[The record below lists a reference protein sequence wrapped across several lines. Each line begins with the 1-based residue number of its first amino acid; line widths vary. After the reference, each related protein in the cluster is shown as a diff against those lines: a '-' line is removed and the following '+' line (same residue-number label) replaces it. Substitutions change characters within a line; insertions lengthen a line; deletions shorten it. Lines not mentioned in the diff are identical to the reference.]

1 MVRRRLK
8 FAYIAAA
15 VVTSALIALGV
26 RSGRT
31 QALDER
37 WTRRIQRIDTP
48 GFDPLMRAVSWA
60 GFPPQSK
67 ILPLLI
73 PASMLSAGR
82 PLEAIFQ
89 LMGWGTGAIS
99 GGVKRTMKRPR
110 PNHPEIVVAKA
121 RLGGSSFPSGHVIIY
136 TGVYGFLAYL
146 AHIHIRIAL
155 LRKAIVGLLAGMIGL
170 VGASRVYL
178 GHHFTSDVTV
188 SYLLGTSYLVALTSI
203 YKRVRARA
211 FAK

>member
-1 MVRRRLK
+1 MGRRILK
-8 FAYIAAA
+8 ATYVATA
-15 VVTSALIALGV
+15 VTTAALIAVGV
-26 RSGRT
+26 KTGIT
-31 QALDER
+31 QELDER
-37 WTRRIQRIDTP
+37 VTRRIQKISLP
-48 GFDPLMRAVSWA
+48 GFDQLMHAVSWP

-67 ILPLLI
+67 ILPMLI
-73 PASMLSAGR
+73 PASMLAAGR
-82 PLEAIFQ
+82 PLEAVFQ

-121 RLGGSSFPSGHVIIY
+121 RLGGTSFPSGHVIIY

-146 AHIHIRIAL
+146 AHVHVKIGWI
-155 LRKAIVGLLAGMIGL
+155 RKAMVAILAAMVGL

-188 SYLLGTSYLVALTSI
+188 SYLLGTSYLIGLTSI
-203 YKRVRARA
+203 YQRAR
-211 FAK
+211 KRSRLQ